1 MSAQITVKN
10 TCSKEA
16 STIYGAMS
24 CSLCENS
31 QAFLAD
37 LMKNN
42 HPGAA
47 KINGHLGDI
56 FDILDKIGD
65 EIATVTTK

>member
-1 MSAQITVKN
+1 M
-10 TCSKEA
+10 
-16 STIYGAMS
+16 YGAMS
-24 CSLCENS
+24 CFLCENS
-31 QAFLAD
+31 QALLAD

-47 KINGHLGDI
+47 KINGYIGDI

-65 EIATVTTK
+65 EITTVTTK